1 MAKKLKIKDGEK
13 ARNEI
18 IQEQKKMIASLYEK
32 WADEIAQKAKVYEN
46 KPTPSAAVKAIQLK
60 ELEKMIRLSG
70 DRVSQEAEQ
79 AIKEGMA
86 KVAQSV
92 VATNS
97 EWLEQLGFPSEG
109 VSAAFSSVP
118 NMVVQN
124 LITGKI
130 YESKW
135 SLSKSIWGDNE
146 DTMRSIYEIVAGGQA
161 QNKSIYEIAKDLE
174 QYVRPSAKKQW
185 NLRTK
190 SGRRIYPK
198 QVDYNAQRLA
208 RTLSQHAY
216 QQTIKSTSKENPF
229 IKKVKWH
236 SIGGRTCPLCKKR
249 DGKVYTIDKLPMD
262 HPNGM
267 CIMEQIVD
275 DNIDDRLI
283 DWVNGKEDPE
293 LDTFAGKLGANI
305 LHEHKTDTVSKS
317 GKVKI
322 GDKEYT
328 KTQLKEMDEGDL
340 YTLLYD
346 EFGSG
351 AADLLDDD
359 GFFVE
364 SKLDEAIDNMFGNF
378 VSKSKAVNMVKESV
392 AEKNEIPKKPIANTI
407 TYKGKEYTMEQI
419 KQMDEGDLYEFLFD
433 NLGGEKAAATMD
445 EDGVEFIEIK
455 LNAAL
460 NELFGGEEFV
470 ADKEDTKEEPSIT
483 ELFKSY
489 SGYNREFETQY
500 RDWLDKLY
508 DESAEITKTEAQAL
522 EKIGK
527 SGVAALKRYT
537 GDDYPLFNDYL
548 RRLAAGESEEEAQKN
563 AGISKYMVSQIK
575 SAINGLNKVKLEKDY
590 VFRRGTDI
598 GELVGF
604 MPPGGDFTDKM
615 DELREKS
622 IEELNDM
629 FSGVVGKLGS
639 FTSTSSSWDRGFPG
653 EVEVIIYA
661 PKGTHAVS
669 VTSISQY
676 GAGEGETIINAN
688 TTVKIRGIEESD
700 GHKNSTY
707 RIFMEII
714 VDD

>member
-18 IQEQKKMIASLYEK
+18 MQEQKKMIASLYEK
-32 WADEIAQKAKVYEN
+32 WADEIAQKAKAYEN

-109 VSAAFSSVP
+109 ISAAFSSVP

-185 NLRTK
+185 NLKTK

-275 DNIDDRLI
+275 DNMDDRLI

-293 LDTFAGKLGANI
+293 LDTFAGKLGAN
-305 LHEHKTDTVSKS
+305 LLPESKSDTGSKS

-328 KTQLKEMDEGDL
+328 KAQLKEMDEGDL

-364 SKLDEAIDNMFGNF
+364 SKLDEAIDNMFANF
-378 VSKSKAVNMVKESV
+378 TSKKKAVNVVKESV
-392 AEKNEIPKKPIANTI
+392 AEKNEIPKKSLANTI
-407 TYKGKEYTMEQI
+407 TYKGKEYTMDQI

-433 NLGGEKAAATMD
+433 NLGGDKAAATMD
-445 EDGVEFIEIK
+445 EDGVEFIESK
-455 LNAAL
+455 LNAAI

-508 DESAEITKTEAQAL
+508 DESDEITKTEAQAL
-522 EKIGK
+522 EEIGK
-527 SGVAALKRYT
+527 KGVAALKRYT

-575 SAINGLNKVKLEKDY
+575 SAIKGLNKIKLEKDY

-598 GELVGF
+598 GELVNF
-604 MPPGGDFTDKM
+604 MPPGGDFLEKM

-622 IEELNDM
+622 IDELNDM